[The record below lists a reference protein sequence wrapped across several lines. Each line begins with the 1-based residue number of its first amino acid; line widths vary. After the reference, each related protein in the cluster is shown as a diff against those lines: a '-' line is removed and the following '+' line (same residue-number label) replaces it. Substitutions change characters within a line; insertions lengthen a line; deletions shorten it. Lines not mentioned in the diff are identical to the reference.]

1 MAKKSFKLKS
11 GNTTPFKKMGSS
23 PAKQAIGGG
32 PGEAVDHWKKYKAAK
47 ARDAAVDKLTTRTDL
62 SKVQFEKKLAKI
74 TKTVDPYPKS
84 SMVKG
89 GPAKPDF
96 TKYKHATK
104 TKLAKNI
111 SMAQTNLTKQAVKK
125 VAGKVLK
132 GAGLVG
138 TGLLAADV
146 LKTGVKRV
154 AKGIKTGKPQ
164 TKLKG
169 KNIKDTFKRVPKKKY
184 I

>member
-23 PAKQAIGGG
+23 PVKQVMGGG
-32 PGEAVDHWKKYKAAK
+32 PGEAVEHWKKYKAKKQAFK
-47 ARDAAVDKLTTRTDL
+47 KFDKWHKTITDKPGGL
-62 SKVQFEKKLAKI
+62 V
-74 TKTVDPYPKS
+74 KS
-84 SMVKG
+84 
-89 GPAKPDF
+89 
-96 TKYKHATK
+96 
-104 TKLAKNI
+104 NI
-111 SMAQTNLTKQAVKK
+111 SKTPATTLQTTTKAFSNVPKQFVKQAAKQTVGK
-125 VAGKVLK
+125 VASRL
-132 GAGLVG
+132 AGPVG
-138 TGLLAADV
+138 LGLLAGDV

-169 KNIKDTFKRVPKKKY
+169 KNIKDTFKRVEKKKY